1 MKIRRAHWLFAAPLL
16 ASVCVFTAAAR
27 GPGATPDERA
37 EQPSRLDY
45 LVLASFADS
54 SNILAL
60 SAYSHP
66 R

>member
-1 MKIRRAHWLFAAPLL
+1 MKIRRAHWWFAAPLL
-16 ASVCVFTAAAR
+16 SSVCVFTTAAR
-27 GPGATPDERA
+27 GPGATPGERTL
-37 EQPSRLDY
+37 QPSRLDY

-54 SNILAL
+54 SNILAM